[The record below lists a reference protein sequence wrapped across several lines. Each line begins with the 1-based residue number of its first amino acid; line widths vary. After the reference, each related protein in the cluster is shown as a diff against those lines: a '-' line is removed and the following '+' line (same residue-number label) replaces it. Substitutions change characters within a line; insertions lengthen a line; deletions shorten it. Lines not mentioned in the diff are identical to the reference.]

1 LGRRPADWALRIR
14 GWRLA
19 GRAPD
24 LPKYVIVFAPH
35 TCNWDLL
42 LAMLAARGYGIRLSW
57 LGKASIFRWPV
68 AGFLRHIGGIPV
80 HRDHHEGLVGQ
91 AAAAFV
97 AADSM
102 VLGLTPEGTRSRTPC
117 WKSGFYRIA
126 LAAGVPIVLASMDRR
141 SRLITIG
148 PAVLPT
154 GDTRR
159 DMDQIRAF
167 YARAEGIHPEKAS
180 AVRLRE
186 EGSSAGGPP
195 PPGTGGWP
203 TAC

>member
-1 LGRRPADWALRIR
+1 MGRRLADWALRTR

-24 LPKYVIVFAPH
+24 LRKYVIVFGPH

-91 AAAAFV
+91 VAAAFA

-102 VLGLTPEGTRSRTPC
+102 VLGLTPEGTRSRTPY

-148 PAVLPT
+148 PAVVPT
-154 GDTRR
+154 GDARR
-159 DMDQIRAF
+159 DMDWIRPF
-167 YARAEGIHPEKAS
+167 YAGVEGIHPEKAS
-180 AVRLRE
+180 PVRLRE
-186 EGSSAGGPP
+186 EESPAGGPLD
-195 PPGTGGWP
+195 PGTDVGSIAG
-203 TAC
+203 